1 MPIGPYYLR
10 WPFRWPFRSPIY
22 SSEVQVGQ
30 AEISPSRWASDDEV
44 LQRYQEGLG
53 RAVLAVKSSVGRQKS
68 VVYRRWVHARW
79 WMFAISA
86 TILTASTAATIFGAF
101 GLSETSLT
109 GDLSVAKIMRV
120 ALPSLIGLLVAL
132 ETLFDTRGRYVR
144 EAEAQLSLTRLQSDI
159 EYALVWD
166 MEQKTD
172 KTVGDRYRVT
182 FDTVDAWRE
191 KLNSILDSV
200 SKEYI
205 SANSKAASRKG
216 G

>member
-1 MPIGPYYLR
+1 MPAGPYYLR
-10 WPFRWPFRSPIY
+10 WSIRWPIY
-22 SSEVQVGQ
+22 SSDRQVDPAEAQ
-30 AEISPSRWASDDEV
+30 AFRWASDDEV

-53 RAVLAVKSSVGRQKS
+53 RAVLAVKRSVGRQKS
-68 VVYRRWVHARW
+68 TVYRRWVHARR

-86 TILTASTAATIFGAF
+86 AIIIASTAATIFGAF
-101 GLSETSLT
+101 GLSDASPA
-109 GDLSVAKIMRV
+109 GDISVPKIMRV

-166 MEQKTD
+166 MEQKSN
-172 KTVGDRYRVT
+172 KTVDDKYRVT
-182 FDTVDAWRE
+182 FETVDAWRE

-216 G
+216 D

>member
-1 MPIGPYYLR
+1 MPAGPFYFR
-10 WPFRWPFRSPIY
+10 WPFRWPIY
-22 SSEVQVGQ
+22 SSDRATHP
-30 AEISPSRWASDDEV
+30 AEAPVSRWASDDEV
-44 LQRYQEGLG
+44 LQRYPEGLG
-53 RAVLAVKSSVGRQKS
+53 RAVLAVKRSVGRQKS
-68 VVYRRWVHARW
+68 IVYRRWVHARW

-86 TILTASTAATIFGAF
+86 AILIASTAATIFGAF
-101 GLSETSLT
+101 GLSETSST
-109 GDLSVAKIMRV
+109 GDLSFSKIMRV

-166 MEQKTD
+166 MEQKSD
-172 KTVGDRYRVT
+172 KIVGDRYRVT
-182 FDTVDAWRE
+182 FETVDAWRE
-191 KLNSILDSV
+191 RLNSILDSV

>member
-1 MPIGPYYLR
+1 MPAGPFY
-10 WPFRWPFRSPIY
+10 FRWPFSWPIY
-22 SSEVQVGQ
+22 SNDRPTGP
-30 AEISPSRWASDDEV
+30 AEAAVSRWASDDEV
-44 LQRYQEGLG
+44 LQRYPEGLG
-53 RAVLAVKSSVGRQKS
+53 RAVLAIKRSVGRQKS
-68 VVYRRWVHARW
+68 IVYRRWVHARW

-86 TILTASTAATIFGAF
+86 AILIASTAATIFGAV
-101 GLSETSLT
+101 GLSETNST
-109 GDLSVAKIMRV
+109 GDLSFPKIMRV

-166 MEQKTD
+166 MEQKGD
-172 KTVGDRYRVT
+172 KIVDDRYRVT
-182 FDTVDAWRE
+182 FETVDAWRE

-205 SANSKAASRKG
+205 SANSKAASRKAG
-216 G
+216 